1 MFGRTPGAATVDAM
15 PKPLPNLSFSDP
27 AAAALWAALQTLD
40 ESTQLQVLGSL
51 RSQLAVPEDR
61 PTSAARRQAVAI
73 AALREVAE
81 HLGHAPSVEQYRQF
95 RSEHPELVSDGA
107 LRHSL
112 GGHWANALRE
122 AGLDAPPESTA
133 IVVPTSQRYTPAQAI
148 AVVKECANELGEVP
162 SYTAYRRW
170 LDSPEIAAR
179 PGARPSSL
187 PTFYR
192 LFGNWS
198 GALVAAELVKATGL
212 PRAIP
217 SSARADS
224 VVFTY
229 TLGELTGILV
239 EMAALEGRPPRRSR
253 YDYLREQILA
263 KAAAR
268 GEIRR
273 IPTRHALTKAF
284 GTWDDALRVAGVLE
298 PDRSVT
304 AKRPIPDAEIIGA
317 LREGHRA
324 IGEPFTAAR
333 YEVWAREQ
341 RARRRQA
348 GTRRAFPSCWVVERA
363 FGCWADGVR
372 AALGNANAR
381 DAAHDRAPQ

>member
-1 MFGRTPGAATVDAM
+1 MS
-15 PKPLPNLSFSDP
+15 KPLPNLSFSDP
-27 AAAALWAALQTLD
+27 AAAAVWAALQTLD
-40 ESTQLQVLGSL
+40 ESTQLEVFGSL

-107 LRHSL
+107 VRHSL
-112 GGHWANALRE
+112 GGRWANALRQ
-122 AGLDAPPESTA
+122 AGLDAPPESSA
-133 IVVPTSQRYTPAQAI
+133 IVVSTSQRYMPAQAI
-148 AVVKECANELGEVP
+148 AVVRECADELGEVP
-162 SYTAYRRW
+162 SFTAYRRW
-170 LDSPEIAAR
+170 LDSPEIASR
-179 PGARPSSL
+179 PGARPRSL
-187 PTFYR
+187 ATFYR
-192 LFGNWS
+192 LFGSWS
-198 GALVAAELVKATGL
+198 GALAAAGLVKATGL

-224 VVFTY
+224 AVFAY
-229 TLGELTGILV
+229 TLGELTGVLV

-253 YDYLREQILA
+253 YDLLREQLLTQ
-263 KAAAR
+263 AAAR

-273 IPTRHALTKAF
+273 IPTRHGLTKAF
-284 GTWDDALRVAGVLE
+284 GTWDDALRMAGVLE

-324 IGEPFTAAR
+324 IGEPFTVAR
-333 YEVWAREQ
+333 YDVWAREQ
-341 RARRRQA
+341 RALC
-348 GTRRAFPSCWVVERA
+348 RRAGIRRAYPSRSVVERA
-363 FGCWADGVR
+363 FGCWADAVR
-372 AALGNANAR
+372 AALGNADAR
-381 DAAHDRAPQ
+381 DAAHDGAPQ